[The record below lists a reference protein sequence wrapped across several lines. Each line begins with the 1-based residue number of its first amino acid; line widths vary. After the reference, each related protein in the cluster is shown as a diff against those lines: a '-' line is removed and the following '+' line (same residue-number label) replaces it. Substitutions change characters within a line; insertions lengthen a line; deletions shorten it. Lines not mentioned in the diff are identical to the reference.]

1 MILKIQFDCSKDNLE
16 KVMKEL
22 NKVSPLI
29 LEAQWSYQNYVIIR
43 NITNIFKPLFIECIM
58 PKLNETF
65 KELAKDKVVSYFEIG
80 HFN

>member
-1 MILKIQFDCSKDNLE
+1 MILKIQFDCSKDDLD

-22 NKVSPLI
+22 NKVSPI
-29 LEAQWSYQNYVIIR
+29 KLEAEWSYQNYVIIKEVPNALR
-43 NITNIFKPLFIECIM
+43 FILINSIM